1 MKEIITQLLT
11 QSVIALQTQGL
22 IPKDLS
28 PSIVIEHTKDKQHG
42 DLASNI
48 ALMLAKPAGVKPRE
62 LAEAL
67 LKQLPESNI
76 IKKVEI
82 AGPGFINFY
91 LDPSVRFIV
100 IKDIF
105 EQASQYGRSTRG
117 NGRKVHI
124 EFVSS
129 NPTGPLHVGHGRGAA
144 FGAAVSDLLEMI
156 GCSVHREYYVND
168 AGRQMDILTASIW
181 LRYLELCGESFTFPS
196 NGYKGEYIRE
206 ISAQLQK
213 NYKDEFRQNS
223 KDAFNNI
230 PSDANENEGDADAHI
245 DAIIQ
250 NAKKLIGTE
259 KYQLIFNEGL
269 QIILADIKEDLAEF
283 GVTYQNWF
291 SERKLKDE
299 GAVNHAIEK
308 LRSAGHIYEN
318 EGALWFRA
326 TEFGDEKDRV
336 VMRKNGEVT
345 YFASD
350 IAYHMNK
357 YERGFTDVIDVV
369 GADHHGYIPRV
380 IAAIKAFDY
389 PSDKLT
395 ALIVQFATLYRGKE
409 RVPMSTRG
417 GQFVTLRELR
427 EEVGNDAARFFYVL
441 RKAEQHMDFDLELAK
456 SESQDNPVYYIQYAH
471 ARISSVIRQLT
482 EKNLKLN
489 QELGLSSLN
498 KLESHYEEAIL
509 TTLNRYKET
518 VEIAALQYEPHILA
532 HYLRDLAQQ
541 FHTYYNAEQFLVED
555 EILRNARLCLILAT
569 QQVLANGLKLL
580 GVSAPHTM

>member
-1 MKEIITQLLT
+1 MKEIIIQLLT
-11 QSVIALQTQGL
+11 QSVSNLQTQGL
-22 IPKDLS
+22 IPKNLT

-48 ALMLAKPAGVKPRE
+48 ALMLAKSVGKKPRE
-62 LAEAL
+62 LAEVL
-67 LKQLPESNI
+67 VQQLPESNV

-91 LDPSVRFIV
+91 LDPSVRYVV

-105 EQASQYGRSTRG
+105 SSGTDFGKSKSG
-117 NGRKVHI
+117 LGRKVHI

-144 FGAAVSDLLEMI
+144 FGAAVADLLEEI
-156 GCSVHREYYVND
+156 GCSVYREYYVND
-168 AGRQMDILTASIW
+168 AGRQMDILATSIW
-181 LRYLELCGESFTFPS
+181 LRYLEICGETFIFPS
-196 NGYKGEYIRE
+196 NGYKGDYVRDIA
-206 ISAQLQK
+206 AQLYKSHKDNLKHNIKDVFK
-213 NYKDEFRQNS
+213 NVVEDATDSSKADE
-223 KDAFNNI
+223 
-230 PSDANENEGDADAHI
+230 HI
-245 DAIIQ
+245 DGLIS
-250 NAKKLIGTE
+250 NAKNLLGIE

-269 QIILADIKEDLAEF
+269 QTILTDIKNDLAEF

-291 SERKLKDE
+291 SERGLKDE
-299 GAVNHAIEK
+299 GAVTRAIEK
-308 LRSAGHIYEN
+308 LRTAGHLYEQ

-326 TEFGDEKDRV
+326 TAFGDEKDRV
-336 VMRKNGEVT
+336 VVRKNGEVT
-345 YFASD
+345 YFAAD

-357 YERGFTDVIDVV
+357 FERGFTEVIDVV
-369 GADHHGYIPRV
+369 GSDHHGYIPRV
-380 IAAIKAFDY
+380 IAAMKTFEY
-389 PSDKLT
+389 PSDKLI
-395 ALIVQFATLYRGKE
+395 ALFVQFATLYRGKE

-427 EEVGNDAARFFYVL
+427 EEVGKDAARFFYVL

-471 ARISSVIRQLT
+471 ARISSVMRQLA
-482 EKNLKLN
+482 EKNMKLN
-489 QELGLSSLN
+489 QEMGLASLN
-498 KLESHYEEAIL
+498 KLASHYEEAIL
-509 TTLNRYKET
+509 TTLNRYQET

-555 EILRNARLCLILAT
+555 EVLRNARLCLILAT